1 MASGISLVEFD
12 EKKAAQG
19 FIPKLY
25 ENLVKTMGEERMDK
39 IQKIRDDPEEIIK

>member
-12 EKKAAQG
+12 EKKANQG

-25 ENLVKTMGEERMDK
+25 ESLVKTMGEENMDK
-39 IQKIRDDPEEIIK
+39 IQKIRDQPEELVK